1 MPSISSKEVGKDK
14 KVFNIYQ
21 IECLRDD
28 VLKELEKDQINKDK
42 AILIKYLECIDN
54 VIEVY
59 SEYSAATA
67 KAFNNGYTVT
77 ISELTYV
84 LRLDEYYIVRNL
96 KNYFKF
102 FKINP
107 FARQALKDI
116 HLDYK
121 VKWSS
126 DFVNK
131 DIFFNIE

>member
-67 KAFNNGYTVT
+67 KAFNNGYT
-77 ISELTYV
+77 
-84 LRLDEYYIVRNL
+84 
-96 KNYFKF
+96 
-102 FKINP
+102 
-107 FARQALKDI
+107 
-116 HLDYK
+116 
-121 VKWSS
+121 
-126 DFVNK
+126 
-131 DIFFNIE
+131 